1 MGILSLTI
9 IGDLFEGAERTH
21 AMGLNAAVLSI
32 GTAAFPALGGG
43 LALLG
48 WHYPFLLHLS
58 AIPLALLVAK
68 GLEGPERLGRT
79 SLKSYLGAALRQMVR
94 REVAI
99 IYLITLVTFVLL
111 YGPFITFFPMLMAEA
126 HQADPLRIG
135 LVISSASLLTA
146 LSASQL
152 GRLALMFKE
161 TRLIIFSFLLYGACF
176 LLLPNMN
183 GILALLAPVLL
194 FGLAQGLNIPNLSSL
209 LSGYADNANR
219 AAVLAVNGML
229 LRIGQ
234 TVGPVLMG
242 AVFAGLGIE
251 WVFYSGALLAFLT
264 IGAAVRLHLL
274 STRP

>member
-1 MGILSLTI
+1 
-9 IGDLFEGAERTH
+9 
-21 AMGLNAAVLSI
+21 
-32 GTAAFPALGGG
+32 
-43 LALLG
+43 
-48 WHYPFLLHLS
+48 
-58 AIPLALLVAK
+58 
-68 GLEGPERLGRT
+68 
-79 SLKSYLGAALRQMVR
+79 
-94 REVAI
+94 
-99 IYLITLVTFVLL
+99 
-111 YGPFITFFPMLMAEA
+111 MAEA
-126 HQADPLRIG
+126 HGADPLRIG

-161 TRLIIFSFLLYGACF
+161 TRLIIFSFLLYGVCF

-183 GILALLAPVLL
+183 GILPLLAPVLL

-209 LSGYADNANR
+209 LSGYADSANR

-234 TVGPVLMG
+234 TIGPVLMG

-264 IGAAVRLHLL
+264 IGAAVRLHRL
-274 STRP
+274 SDRP